1 MRTLLTSDIHLFH
14 KNIIAYC
21 GRPHVDEYEM
31 NEHIVTAWRQQV
43 SDDDRVIVVGD
54 MSAGLSGR
62 SAEYFSLI
70 GSLPGKKTLIR
81 GNHDHKPDE
90 WYISAGFVAV
100 EDWLWE
106 DGVLFI
112 HKPATAGNDAVLDLR
127 ERLEPSLIIHGHIH
141 SKVNG
146 QIPGHFNV
154 AWDWHGRMLDYEE
167 VLRQCNLTRST
178 V

>member
-1 MRTLLTSDIHLFH
+1 MRTLLTSDIHFFH

-21 GRPHVDEYEM
+21 GRPHTDEYAM
-31 NEHIVTAWRQQV
+31 NDHIAAAWREQV
-43 SDDDRVIVVGD
+43 QPDDRVIVVGD
-54 MSAGLSGR
+54 ISAGLSGR
-62 SAEYFSLI
+62 STELFSLI
-70 GSLPGKKTLIR
+70 GTLPGKKTLIR
-81 GNHDHKPDE
+81 GNHDHKPNE
-90 WYISAGFVAV
+90 WYISAGFEAV

-106 DGVLFI
+106 DGILFI

-141 SKVNG
+141 SNVNG

-154 AWDWHGRMLDYEE
+154 AWDWHGRLIDQDEIF
-167 VLRQCNLTRST
+167 RQCNLAQYA